1 MSRSVKPTPGP
12 ARAYRFP
19 PFERRRLPN
28 GLTLMV
34 APILALPVVTVH
46 ITFEAGAAVDPAGRE
61 GMALLT
67 ASALA
72 EGTMSIEGAKLVDR
86 FEQLGT
92 SLDTGADWDAAWCE
106 CTALAARLPAL
117 LTLLADVVQ
126 APALA
131 EREVERLRDERLAEL
146 LQLRMEPRGLA
157 DDMFARF
164 VYAPGARY
172 ATPAGG
178 NEASVQSI
186 TREEVGRFH
195 ATRYTPAGT
204 TVIVVGDTDMAT
216 VERLTVER
224 FGRWV
229 GGAAPRA
236 AAPDAQAPG
245 APGVHV
251 IAKAD
256 APQSELRIG
265 HVGVPRRHP
274 DYLSVFVMNAIL
286 GGLFSSRI
294 NLNLRERHAY
304 TYGAFSQ
311 FDARRDAGPF
321 EVSTAVQSDV
331 TAAAVREVLTEIDRM
346 RAAPVSAEE
355 LSLATAYLDGVFPI
369 RFETTAAVAT
379 ALANV
384 QIFGLP
390 EDYYDRYRDEVRAMT
405 RERIHAAARDHL
417 HPEWTQIVVV
427 GDPDAIVTRLAELNV
442 GPVHV
447 RDATSTPAG

>member
-1 MSRSVKPTPGP
+1 MSTSVKPTPGP
-12 ARAYRFP
+12 VRGYRFP
-19 PFERRRLPN
+19 RFERRHLAN
-28 GLTLMV
+28 GLTVIV
-34 APILALPVVTVH
+34 APIKALPVVTVH
-46 ITFEAGAAVDPAGRE
+46 VMVDAGAAVDPPAGE
-61 GMALLT
+61 GVALLT
-67 ASALA
+67 AAALA
-72 EGTMSIEGAKLVDR
+72 EGTMSIEGAALIER

-106 CTALAARLPAL
+106 CTALAARLPSVLA
-117 LTLLADVVQ
+117 LLADVIQ

-164 VYAPGARY
+164 VYAPTARY

-178 NEASVQSI
+178 SDASVRPL
-186 TREEVGRFH
+186 TRDDASRFH
-195 ATRYTPAGT
+195 RARYAPRGT

-216 VERLTVER
+216 VEGLVAER
-224 FGRWV
+224 FGGWT
-229 GGAAPRA
+229 GGADTSG
-236 AAPDAQAPG
+236 AAPDAPASG
-245 APGVHV
+245 VTGVHV
-251 IAKAD
+251 ITKAD

-265 HVGVPRRHP
+265 HVGIPRRHP
-274 DYLSVFVMNAIL
+274 DYLAVFVMNAIL

-311 FDARRDAGPF
+311 LDARRHAGPF
-321 EVSTAVQSDV
+321 EISTAVQSNV
-331 TAAAVREVLTEIDRM
+331 TAAAVREVLNEVDRI
-346 RAAPVSAEE
+346 RATPVSAEE

-379 ALANV
+379 ALANI
-384 QIFGLP
+384 QIFGLAD
-390 EDYYDRYRDEVRAMT
+390 DYYDRYRDDIRAMT
-405 RERIHAAARDHL
+405 RDRIHAMAREHL
-417 HPEWTQIVVV
+417 HPDRMQIVVV
-427 GDPDAIVTRLAELNV
+427 GDPSEIVAPLTALNV

-447 RDATSTPAG
+447 RDASGALVG

>member
-1 MSRSVKPTPGP
+1 LS
-12 ARAYRFP
+12 
-19 PFERRRLPN
+19 N

-34 APILALPVVTVH
+34 APIHALPIVTVH
-46 ITFEAGAAVDPAGRE
+46 ITCEAGATVDPVGHE
-61 GMALLT
+61 GAALLT

-72 EGTMSIEGAKLVDR
+72 EGTTSIEGAKLVER

-157 DDMFARF
+157 DNMFARF
-164 VYAPGARY
+164 VYAPDARY

-178 NEASVQSI
+178 NEASVESI
-186 TREEVGRFH
+186 TRDDVGRFH
-195 ATRYTPAGT
+195 AMRYTPAAT
-204 TVIVVGDTDMAT
+204 TVIVVGDTDMST
-216 VERLTVER
+216 VERLAVER

-229 GGAAPRA
+229 GGAAALA
-236 AAPDAQAPG
+236 AAPDARAPG
-245 APGVHV
+245 APGIHV

-311 FDARRDAGPF
+311 FDARRAAGPF
-321 EVSTAVQSDV
+321 EVSTAVQSEV
-331 TAAAVREVLTEIDRM
+331 TAAAVREVLNEIDRM
-346 RAAPVSAEE
+346 RDAPVSAEE

-369 RFETTAAVAT
+369 RFETTAAVAA

-390 EDYYDRYRDEVRAMT
+390 DDYYDRYRDEVRAMT
-405 RERIHAAARDHL
+405 RERVHTAARDHL
-417 HPEWTQIVVV
+417 HPDRTQIVVV
-427 GDPDAIVTRLAELNV
+427 GDPMAIVTPLSELNV

-447 RDATSTPAG
+447 RDVTGAPTD